1 MSRGY
6 EVYTER
12 LEEALKAK
20 GYGKG
25 KTGRAAELIGKS
37 RAYFTTIFNEGRI
50 GRSSIKVI
58 DEKLGISPQIYVKA
72 FVDQSQQ
79 SLMAL
84 LGSGDDE
91 EIDLQMMAMERFPE
105 EFKVWQR
112 ACYEGTYAAM
122 VDFYK
127 DRRINE

>member
-6 EVYTER
+6 EIYADR

-37 RAYFTTIFNEGRI
+37 KAYFTTTFSEGRI
-50 GRSSIKVI
+50 GRNAIKDI

-72 FVDQSQQ
+72 FVDQAQQ

-84 LGSGDDE
+84 LGSGNDE

-122 VDFYK
+122 IDFYR
-127 DRRINE
+127 DRG

>member
-6 EVYTER
+6 EIYADK

-25 KTGRAAELIGKS
+25 KTGKAAELIGKS
-37 RAYFTTIFNEGRI
+37 RAYFTTLFNEGRI
-50 GRSSIKVI
+50 GSRAVKDI
-58 DEKLGISPQIYVKA
+58 DERLGISPQIYVKS

-84 LGSGDDE
+84 LGSGDVE
-91 EIDLQMMAMERFPE
+91 EIDLNMMAMERFPE
-105 EFKVWQR
+105 EYKVWQR
-112 ACYEGTYAAM
+112 ACFVGTYAALI
-122 VDFYK
+122 DYYK
-127 DRRINE
+127 DR